1 MTDVIVVGLGPA
13 DAKLVTTETAEL
25 LDGAANVVLR
35 TRRHP
40 AATLVP
46 DAASF
51 DDIYESAD
59 SFGEVYQTIVDRL
72 VELSAAAHE
81 PIVYAVPGSPSVA
94 EHTVEL
100 LLADDR
106 IEVDVRPALSFADLA
121 WTRLGIDPL
130 ADGVRIV
137 DGRNFMV
144 DAAGERG
151 PLLVAQCDQ
160 LHVLSDIKLSV
171 DEPGDLEV
179 VVIQQLGL
187 PDEKIFTVAW
197 NDLDREVDPDHLT
210 SVFIPRMAAPVAP
223 AFARLA
229 EMMHRLRQECPW
241 DSAQTHESLRRHLL
255 EETYEVLEAIDGLSA
270 DDEPDEGPAVDLLA
284 EELGDLLFQVFIHA
298 ELAAEAGHFTVADVA
313 TGIYDKL
320 YVRHPHVYGDEAT
333 KRAAQPDSVDD
344 LLVNWEQQKV
354 AEKSRDS
361 VMDGIPAEM
370 PALLFASKIQKKA
383 EASGDPVEAAEAEV
397 DLTTEPGVGRA
408 LMALVD
414 TARKNEIDPEQALRI
429 AARAAEQTFRRR
441 EADRLE
447 S

>member
-1 MTDVIVVGLGPA
+1 MTDLIVVGLGPA
-13 DAKLVTTETAEL
+13 DAKLVTTETADL
-25 LDGAANVVLR
+25 LTGAATVVLR

-40 AATLVP
+40 AADLVP
-46 DAASF
+46 DAPSF
-51 DDIYESAD
+51 DDVYESAE
-59 SFGEVYQTIVDRL
+59 SFREVYQTIVDRL
-72 VELSAAAHE
+72 VDLASEADE
-81 PIVYAVPGSPSVA
+81 PVVYAVPGSPSVA

-106 IEVDVRPALSFADLA
+106 VQVDVRPALSFADLA

-130 ADGVRIV
+130 AEGVRIV
-137 DGRNFMV
+137 DGRNFTV

-160 LHVLSDIKLSV
+160 PHVLSDIKLAV
-171 DEPGDLEV
+171 DDPGDLEV

-187 PDEKIFTVAW
+187 PDEQIFTVGW
-197 NDLDREVDPDHLT
+197 NDLDREVEPDHLT
-210 SVFIPRMAAPVAP
+210 SVFIPKMAAPVAP

-255 EETYEVLEAIDGLSA
+255 EETYEVLEAIDAMSST
-270 DDEPDEGPAVDLLA
+270 DEPDEEPAVELLA

-320 YVRHPHVYGDEAT
+320 YVRHPHVYGDT
-333 KRAAQPDSVDD
+333 GQPESVDD

-354 AEKSRDS
+354 AEKSRES
-361 VMDGIPAEM
+361 MMDGIPAEM

-383 EASGDPVEAAEAEV
+383 EASGDPVEVDDASKA
-397 DLTTEPGVGRA
+397 DLTTEVGVGRA

-414 TARKNEIDPEQALRI
+414 TARANEIDPEQALRI
-429 AARAAEQTFRRR
+429 AARAAEATFRTR
-441 EADRLE
+441 EAANR